1 MEEINVSIETVKKL
15 VSAGNSDCAI
25 LYICRMA
32 SLGDDAACF
41 SDTQLVRAALLLTQ
55 LGLNNIKPE
64 VQAPMKGQEKQECAA
79 SQVNGE
85 FKRFAKEVNRCLGR
99 ELSGEELEILASI
112 NTELHL
118 PVDVLNVL
126 IHCCMK
132 NDRARNGTVKLTM
145 HDVEQE
151 AYHWAGL
158 KIDTLEKAAAY
169 IQTES
174 KDTSRREKI
183 LQIMG
188 ITGRRITDKE
198 TQYIQAWSD
207 MGFDDDT
214 IRLAFEKTCENTGG
228 LTWKYMSSVLDRWH
242 NAGLHTVAQIRE
254 CDHKP
259 TKALYK
265 QNNGYIKHNDPPSPG
280 MIEAVR
286 RMMEDDQELD

>member
-1 MEEINVSIETVKKL
+1 MEEINVSIETVQKL

-41 SDTQLVRAALLLTQ
+41 SDTQLVRAALMLTQ
-55 LGLNNIKPE
+55 LGLNDGKAKE
-64 VQAPMKGQEKQECAA
+64 RAPIREQQEQTFAA
-79 SQVNGE
+79 LTDNGA
-85 FKRFAKEVNRCLGR
+85 FKRFAKEVNRYLGR
-99 ELSGEELEILASI
+99 ELSSEELEILASI
-112 NTELHL
+112 NTKLHL

-132 NDRARNGTVKLTM
+132 NDKAKNGTVKLTM

-151 AYHWAGL
+151 AYRWADL

-169 IQTES
+169 IQTER

-265 QNNGYIKHNDPPSPG
+265 QKNGYIKHNDPPSPG

-286 RMMEDDQELD
+286 RMMEEDQEFE